1 MPSHRGGM
9 GVYHSRP
16 GGDPRPYESY
26 VESYA
31 ASDDGS
37 RSPRSSSCSFSSSS
51 RPSMASVPLPPRP
64 VGDGSPSSSVIPDFG
79 DIHQVAA
86 EPVMSGTLSED
97 AIDRTQSQFRSLSR
111 LTGVHGEDMDGDDFE
126 RRAKHGKPRL
136 KFTATHALAAILIMT
151 FVTCVSLTLLIHQS
165 VNYAALGRAGDA
177 SKTVDQASPGSEGG
191 ETGGDASDGDTGTDA
206 NTDGQPDSSS
216 QSQNSGG
223 TTLDSGGQTASGD
236 SASSAVPTP
245 APAPA
250 PDPTDTRVDLNTA
263 TLEQLDSIPG
273 IGPVTAQKIL
283 DHRRKIGRFTSVDQ
297 LLDVSGIGA
306 KTLEKIRPGVKV

>member
-1 MPSHRGGM
+1 
-9 GVYHSRP
+9 
-16 GGDPRPYESY
+16 
-26 VESYA
+26 
-31 ASDDGS
+31 
-37 RSPRSSSCSFSSSS
+37 
-51 RPSMASVPLPPRP
+51 
-64 VGDGSPSSSVIPDFG
+64 
-79 DIHQVAA
+79 
-86 EPVMSGTLSED
+86 
-97 AIDRTQSQFRSLSR
+97 
-111 LTGVHGEDMDGDDFE
+111 MDGDDFE

-191 ETGGDASDGDTGTDA
+191 ETGGDAPDSATSDSDAGTDA
-206 NTDGQPDSSS
+206 NTDDQSDPSS
-216 QSQNSGG
+216 QSQNIGG
-223 TTLDSGGQTASGD
+223 ATPDSGGQAASGD
-236 SASSAVPTP
+236 GASSAAP

-263 TLEQLDSIPG
+263 TLEQLDSVPG

-297 LLDVSGIGA
+297 LLDVSGIGT

>member
-1 MPSHRGGM
+1 
-9 GVYHSRP
+9 
-16 GGDPRPYESY
+16 
-26 VESYA
+26 
-31 ASDDGS
+31 
-37 RSPRSSSCSFSSSS
+37 
-51 RPSMASVPLPPRP
+51 MASVPLPPRP

-191 ETGGDASDGDTGTDA
+191 EIGGDAS
-206 NTDGQPDSSS
+206 P
-216 QSQNSGG
+216 
-223 TTLDSGGQTASGD
+223 DSGGQTASGD
-236 SASSAVPTP
+236 SASSAAP